1 MICFALLGHHTH
13 PKYKQGQKI
22 IAAYKAGILFEWIKK
37 LKVIAALTHRL
48 KRRMRV
54 HLNAAWN
61 RIRVWGKQA
70 TRTKAQALRQ
80 RQHLVGGLHPQS
92 QQQRSSIAAGS
103 EESRPNEP
111 RAGKF
116 SQSSSLDKDV
126 GIGSDRP
133 AAWCQLPLFLTQLRS
148 CFRAIAAWAITP
160 LDPMIEKRELG
171 GGSGFTSRD
180 SNLQTP
186 ISGFKLRDCMTW
198 ITYLT
203 IKIQHDKA
211 FQCFPTIILG
221 GTPGKNEKFKQKK
234 KNGIHLVIIK
244 T

>member
-1 MICFALLGHHTH
+1 MN
-13 PKYKQGQKI
+13 KKI
-22 IAAYKAGILFEWIKK
+22 K
-37 LKVIAALTHRL
+37 KVIAALTHRL

-80 RQHLVGGLHPQS
+80 RQRLVGGLHPQS

-148 CFRAIAAWAITP
+148 CFRAIAGWAVTP
-160 LDPMIEKRELG
+160 LDPMIEKKRAG
-171 GGSGFTSRD
+171 GGLVSPQET
-180 SNLQTP
+180 Q
-186 ISGFKLRDCMTW
+186 ISKLLFQGLSCETAWRESHIWQLKFNMTRHFSVS
-198 ITYLT
+198 LPL
-203 IKIQHDKA
+203 
-211 FQCFPTIILG
+211 F
-221 GTPGKNEKFKQKK
+221 
-234 KNGIHLVIIK
+234 
-244 T
+244 